1 MRRSAN
7 WPVMYRLFTAL
18 SLPEV
23 AADALA
29 QLQSGVD
36 GARWVAPENFHLTLQ
51 FMGETDK
58 HGLADIH
65 SALQG
70 VSAPAF
76 DLTLSGCGFFGESKP
91 RALWVGTAA
100 NPALGH
106 LQAKVATA
114 LGRAGFPGEK
124 RKFSPHVTLA
134 YLNGAA
140 PTAVASFA
148 ASHGLFSFGPFPVG
162 EFHLYLSHLGGEGS
176 HYEILDSYP
185 LTRLS
190 AAGS

>member
-1 MRRSAN
+1 MH
-7 WPVMYRLFTAL
+7 RLFTAV
-18 SLPEV
+18 SLPEI

-36 GARWVAPENFHLTLQ
+36 GARWTPAENFHLSLH
-51 FMGETDK
+51 FIGETDR

-76 DLTLSGCGFFGESKP
+76 DLTLSGCGFFGESRP
-91 RALWVGTAA
+91 RALWVGTAP
-100 NPALGH
+100 NTGLTR
-106 LQAKVATA
+106 LQSKVATA
-114 LGRAGFPGEK
+114 LGRAGFSGEK
-124 RKFSPHVTLA
+124 RKFVPHVTLA

-140 PTAVASFA
+140 PDAAASFS

-162 EFHLYLSHLGGEGS
+162 EFHLFESHLGGEGS
-176 HYEILDSYP
+176 HYEIVESYF
-185 LTRLS
+185 LTPSR
-190 AAGS
+190 